1 MSDYLSY
8 VKCFNLT
15 AALHAEKMNRLLSR
29 DKGKYHFNKSVISQP
44 NAHGSAQQTRGFVLR
59 GGTVFDIL
67 FAMDGNLNGELKGKI
82 VVVTGANSGIGK
94 ATARQLADL
103 DATVVLACRCKER
116 AEAALCELNC
126 VDGRCFDLMMLDLA
140 DLDSVRAFAKAFAE
154 KYDRLDALINN
165 AGILGR
171 HRAITKQGFEQSF
184 GVNYLGAFLLTMLL
198 LPLLEKSEQGR
209 VVMMSSIAHGWGDV
223 RFDDLNYTRGYNRF
237 AAYGHSKLCNLLLTR
252 ALAEKLRARGSRVT
266 INAVHPGIVATDIVV
281 NRAND
286 RFRWVASLMKVL
298 FMTSDE
304 GAKTSVYLASDPALD
319 RVSGEYFYRCKIEP
333 SSEASKNLASA
344 NRLYDVSLKLCGLDD
359 PLKS

>member
-1 MSDYLSY
+1 
-8 VKCFNLT
+8 
-15 AALHAEKMNRLLSR
+15 
-29 DKGKYHFNKSVISQP
+29 
-44 NAHGSAQQTRGFVLR
+44 
-59 GGTVFDIL
+59 
-67 FAMDGNLNGELKGKI
+67 MDGMNNRNMTGKI
-82 VVVTGANSGIGK
+82 VIVTGANSGIGK

-103 DATVVLACRCKER
+103 GATVVLACRCKER

-126 VDGRCFDLMMLDLA
+126 VEGRCFDLLPLDLA
-140 DLDSVRAFAKAFAE
+140 DLDSVRAFAAAFAA
-154 KYDRLDALINN
+154 KYDHLDALINN

-171 HRAITKQGFEQSF
+171 RRAETKQGFEMSF

-209 VVMMSSIAHGWGDV
+209 IVMMTSVAHAWGTV

-237 AAYGHSKLCNLLLTR
+237 AAYGHSKLCNLLFTR
-252 ALAEKLRARGSRVT
+252 ALAQKLRARGSRIT

-286 RFRWVASLMKVL
+286 RFRWVASAMKL
-298 FMTSDE
+298 FFLTSDE
-304 GAKTSVYLASDPALD
+304 GAKTSVYLASDPALWQT
-319 RVSGEYFYRCKIEP
+319 SGEYFYRCKIEP

-359 PLKS
+359 PLTK

>member
-1 MSDYLSY
+1 
-8 VKCFNLT
+8 
-15 AALHAEKMNRLLSR
+15 
-29 DKGKYHFNKSVISQP
+29 
-44 NAHGSAQQTRGFVLR
+44 
-59 GGTVFDIL
+59 
-67 FAMDGNLNGELKGKI
+67 MDGNLNGELKGKI
-82 VVVTGANSGIGK
+82 VIVTGANSGIGK

-103 DATVVLACRCKER
+103 GATVVLACRCKER

-140 DLDSVRAFAKAFAE
+140 DLDSVRAFAAAFTE
-154 KYDRLDALINN
+154 KYGRLDALINN

-171 HRAITKQGFEQSF
+171 HRAETKQGFEQSF

-209 VVMMSSIAHGWGDV
+209 IVMMSSVAHGWGDV
-223 RFDDLNYTRGYNRF
+223 RFNDLNYTRGYNRF
-237 AAYGHSKLCNLLLTR
+237 AAYGHSKLCNLLFTR

-298 FMTSDE
+298 FMTCDE

-319 RVSGEYFYRCKIEP
+319 RISGEYFYRSRIEP

>member
-1 MSDYLSY
+1 
-8 VKCFNLT
+8 
-15 AALHAEKMNRLLSR
+15 
-29 DKGKYHFNKSVISQP
+29 
-44 NAHGSAQQTRGFVLR
+44 
-59 GGTVFDIL
+59 
-67 FAMDGNLNGELKGKI
+67 MDGNLNGELKGKI
-82 VVVTGANSGIGK
+82 VIVTGANSGIGK

-103 DATVVLACRCKER
+103 GATVVLACRCKAR
-116 AEAALCELNC
+116 AETALCELNC

-140 DLDSVRAFAKAFAE
+140 DLDSVRAFAAAFTE
-154 KYDRLDALINN
+154 KYGRLDALINN

-171 HRAITKQGFEQSF
+171 HRAETKQGFEQSF

-209 VVMMSSIAHGWGDV
+209 IVMMSSVAHGWGDV

-237 AAYGHSKLCNLLLTR
+237 AAYGHSKLCNLLFTR

-298 FMTSDE
+298 FMTCDE

-319 RVSGEYFYRCKIEP
+319 RISGEYFYRSRIEP

>member
-1 MSDYLSY
+1 
-8 VKCFNLT
+8 
-15 AALHAEKMNRLLSR
+15 
-29 DKGKYHFNKSVISQP
+29 
-44 NAHGSAQQTRGFVLR
+44 
-59 GGTVFDIL
+59 
-67 FAMDGNLNGELKGKI
+67 
-82 VVVTGANSGIGK
+82 
-94 ATARQLADL
+94 
-103 DATVVLACRCKER
+103 
-116 AEAALCELNC
+116 
-126 VDGRCFDLMMLDLA
+126 MMLDLA
-140 DLDSVRAFAKAFAE
+140 DLDSVRAFAAAFAE

-171 HRAITKQGFEQSF
+171 HRAETKQGFEQSF

-209 VVMMSSIAHGWGDV
+209 IVMMSSVAHGWGDV

-237 AAYGHSKLCNLLLTR
+237 AAYGHSKLCNLLFTR

-298 FMTSDE
+298 FMTCDE

-319 RVSGEYFYRCKIEP
+319 RISGEYFYRSRIEP